1 MATGRHG
8 AASPDVAAAPIYVIT
23 ASLPWTD
30 VPYQVAYEW
39 GALFKSL
46 ALQTAC

>member
-1 MATGRHG
+1 L
-8 AASPDVAAAPIYVIT
+8 S
-23 ASLPWTD
+23 S

-46 ALQTAC
+46 VLQTAC